1 MRLSVVTDKAGRTAR
16 GEVELKSV
24 YGALLNFRSALTAL
38 GDAVNAAPYGK
49 PPQAPILYIK
59 PANTYA
65 HDGALVAVP
74 DGVGELEIG
83 ATLGVVFG
91 RRATRVTAADAL
103 GYVLGYTVVSDVGV
117 PHPNY
122 YRPAVRFKCRDGFCP
137 IGPSV
142 VARDAVRDPD
152 RLSLTVRVN
161 GETRLETNTGDLVR
175 PVAQL
180 IADVTSFMS
189 LDAGDVLLI
198 GVPANVPRARTGD
211 MVEIAIGEVGTLT
224 HTLVTEK
231 IDDPDAHYRSLP
243 REESPA
249 PRRTSPA
256 PQEVPLGDW
265 GIGGREA
272 R

>member
-1 MRLSVVTDKAGRTAR
+1 MRLSVMTDKAGRTPR
-16 GEVELKSV
+16 GEIELKSV
-24 YGALLNFRSALTAL
+24 YGALLNFRSALAGL

-59 PANTYA
+59 PANTHA
-65 HDGALVAVP
+65 RDGASVVVP
-74 DGVGELEIG
+74 GGFDELEIG
-83 ATLGVVFG
+83 ATLGIVFG

-103 GYVLGYTVVSDVGV
+103 GHVLGYTVVSDVSV

-122 YRPAVRFKCRDGFCP
+122 YRPAVRFKCRDGYCP
-137 IGPSV
+137 IGPAV

-152 RLSLTVRVN
+152 HLSLTVRVN
-161 GETRLETNTGDLVR
+161 GEPRLETNTNDLVR

-198 GVPANVPRARTGD
+198 GVPANAPRARAGD
-211 MVEIAIGEVGTLT
+211 KVEIAIGEVGTLT
-224 HTLVTEK
+224 HTLVTE
-231 IDDPDAHYRSLP
+231 
-243 REESPA
+243 
-249 PRRTSPA
+249 
-256 PQEVPLGDW
+256 G
-265 GIGGREA
+265 A

>member
-1 MRLSVVTDKAGRTAR
+1 MRLSVVTDKAGRTPR

-24 YGALLNFRSALTAL
+24 YGALLNFHSALAAL

-59 PANTYA
+59 PANTHAYDSA
-65 HDGALVAVP
+65 SVVVP
-74 DGVGELEIG
+74 GGFDELEIG

-91 RRATRVTAADAL
+91 RRATRVAAADAL
-103 GYVLGYTVVSDVGV
+103 GYVLGYTVVADISV

-122 YRPAVRFKCRDGFCP
+122 YRPAVRFKCRDGYCP

-152 RLSLTVRVN
+152 HLSLIVRVN
-161 GETRLETNTGDLVR
+161 GETRLETNTSDLVH

-198 GVPANVPRARTGD
+198 GVPANAPRACAGD
-211 MVEIAIGEVGTLT
+211 KVEIAIGEVGTLT
-224 HTLVTEK
+224 HTLVKEGT
-231 IDDPDAHYRSLP
+231 
-243 REESPA
+243 
-249 PRRTSPA
+249 
-256 PQEVPLGDW
+256 Q
-265 GIGGREA
+265 
-272 R
+272 